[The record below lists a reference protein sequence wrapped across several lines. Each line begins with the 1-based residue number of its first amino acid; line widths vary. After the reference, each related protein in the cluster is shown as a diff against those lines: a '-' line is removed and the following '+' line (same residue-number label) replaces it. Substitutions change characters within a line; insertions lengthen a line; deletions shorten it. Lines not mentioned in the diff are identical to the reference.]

1 MEIGMSADRWE
12 LKFVEN
18 GIEIRTAE
26 GLLATLA
33 YPAKEVG
40 TKEPSDVKRAAHL
53 MAAAPELFQ
62 AVKALVSAAE
72 SGNSAEL
79 KRAAGHGNAA
89 VAKAL
94 NIDLSR

>member
-1 MEIGMSADRWE
+1 MSADRWE

-18 GIEIRTAE
+18 GIEIRTAQ

-33 YPAKEVG
+33 YPVQEVG
-40 TKEPSDVKRAAHL
+40 TKESSDVKRAAHL
-53 MAAAPELFQ
+53 MVAAPELFQ

-72 SGNSAEL
+72 SGKSAEL
-79 KRAAGHGNAA
+79 KKATGHGNAA

-94 NIDLSR
+94 NIDVSR